1 MTTLTKIIVTTLL
14 SLLFLS
20 CNFDLNLNTVQGNGN
35 VTTVERDIS
44 NNFTEIKTSRGL
56 DVILTQGN
64 ELSLIVEADE
74 NLHDIIETRLE
85 GETLVITS
93 TENIGRAESKT
104 IRLTFR
110 SIERIKSTSGS
121 DVYSTNTIR
130 VEDLE
135 LKSTSGSDMELNIQ
149 TESLTCKST
158 SGSRLELTGQ
168 TSTLIAEATS
178 GSEIDARELQ
188 ANSSRV
194 SATSGSAITVNSNK
208 ELIAKASSGGDV
220 TYYGDPEKVQT
231 SDGMSGSISKR

>member
-1 MTTLTKIIVTTLL
+1 MKTLTKITALLLLVVTSSCMFDGVKGNRIV
-14 SLLFLS
+14 
-20 CNFDLNLNTVQGNGN
+20 
-35 VTTVERDIS
+35 
-44 NNFTEIKTSRGL
+44 KTSNRNISSDFEAISVSNGI
-56 DVILTQGN
+56 DVYLTMGSST
-64 ELSLIVEADE
+64 SLKLEADE

-158 SGSRLELTGQ
+158 SGSRLELTGR